1 MPKQSQ
7 LVLGLI
13 IFLSTTTLMLE
24 AKASNLHTTT
34 PEPVKP
40 GYLKRALT
48 SASERQA
55 LLELC
60 AQFQQAIREKN
71 GKLLASL
78 LLHDQIVFTSPASPE
93 RSRSIQAQIN
103 PHFNGLT
110 PNGALEFI
118 RFIADSKVSVDEKF
132 YDIHIHQDKHLAW
145 INFDFEF
152 MENGKV
158 VNYGQEHWQVLK
170 TSAGEWKIF
179 SVIWSSYGAPPAQTQ
194 P

>member
-1 MPKQSQ
+1 MLNKWH
-7 LVLGLI
+7 LVTSLF
-13 IFLSTTTLMLE
+13 IFFCT
-24 AKASNLHTTT
+24 ASHTALAEEDRSIAA
-34 PEPVKP
+34 EPAAVKP
-40 GYLKRALT
+40 AYLKPAIG

-60 AQFQQAIREKN
+60 AQFQQAIREKD

-78 LLHDQIVFTSPASPE
+78 LLNDQIVFSSPASPE
-93 RSRSIQAQIN
+93 LSRDIQAKTN

-110 PNGALEFI
+110 HNGALEFI
-118 RFIADSKVSVDEKF
+118 RFITKSKVSVDEKF
-132 YDIHIHQDKHLAW
+132 YDIHINQDKHLAW

-152 MENGKV
+152 IENGKV

-170 TSAGEWKIF
+170 TSSGQWKIF
-179 SVIWSSYGAPPAQTQ
+179 SVVWSSYGAAPTQTQ